1 MSPHAVPMRRTP
13 RLVALVAALV
23 LVPVLPAAAAAP
35 EPVDPAQN
43 ACPPDRVESAGFS
56 DVPPGD
62 STALA
67 IDCVAGYGIAQGRS
81 DGSFARG
88 APVTRAQMA
97 LFLDRVT
104 AYAVQASG
112 SDAQRDAS
120 DRGFDDVAAQPRAV
134 RDAVNR
140 LAAEGVVQ
148 GSDADGDGRASFRP
162 AEPVTRGQMA
172 AFLRR
177 TLGSISTLLTGEAS
191 DGPSSDTDYFD
202 DDAGSV
208 FEDDI
213 NAVADVGI
221 AAGVSETAF
230 RPGDAVTRQQM
241 ARFLARLLEVE
252 VAQGVFPSRYAEG
265 GRPLDPEPGADGPA
279 TPSAPAEVA
288 RGLRVPWG
296 LAPLPGGGA
305 LVSERDSAQLKRVA
319 ADGAVTT
326 IATVPGVVPGGEGG
340 LMGLA
345 LSPTFA
351 EDSLV
356 YAYLTAAND
365 NRVVRFPFSG
375 SGIGAVTPIVTG
387 IPKASI
393 HNGGRIAFG
402 PDGTLYVGTGDAAD
416 TRRSQ
421 DPSSSGGKILRV
433 TRDGAV
439 PGDNPDPRSPVF
451 SLGHRNVQ
459 GLGFDEAGRL
469 WASELGQNSFDE
481 VNLIRGGGNYGW
493 PVVEGRGGDPR
504 FVDPVVTW
512 RPEEA
517 SPSGATVAAGSFWV
531 AALRGQRLWQVPLD
545 GNGGVGEDRAH
556 FVGQLGRL
564 RAVAEV
570 APNVLWLL
578 TNESDARVIEVRLS

>member
-1 MSPHAVPMRRTP
+1 MRRTP
-13 RLVALVAALV
+13 RLVPVVAAL
-23 LVPVLPAAAAAP
+23 LLLPVLPASAAAP
-35 EPVDPAQN
+35 EPVDPARN
-43 ACPPDRVESAGFS
+43 ACPPDRVQPAGFS
-56 DVPPGD
+56 DVPPDD

-104 AYAVQASG
+104 AYALQASG

-120 DRGFDDVAAQPRAV
+120 DGGFDDLGAQPQQV
-134 RDAVNR
+134 RDAVHR
-140 LAAEGVVQ
+140 LANEGVAQ
-148 GSDADGDGRASFRP
+148 GSDADADGRPSFRP
-162 AEPVTRGQMA
+162 GEPVARGQMA

-177 TLGSISTLLTGEAS
+177 TLGSIQTLLSGEAS
-191 DGPSSDTDYFD
+191 DGPSTDTDYFSD
-202 DDAGSV
+202 DSASV

-221 AAGVSETAF
+221 AAGVTATQF
-230 RPGDAVTRQQM
+230 QPGASVTRQQM

-252 VAQGVFPSRYAEG
+252 VSGGLFPSRYAEG
-265 GRPLDPEPGADGPA
+265 GRPLDPEPGTDGPA
-279 TPSAPAEVA
+279 TPAAPTEIA

-296 LAPLPGGGA
+296 IAPLPSGGA
-305 LVSERDSAQLKRVA
+305 LVSERDSALLKRVEPN
-319 ADGAVTT
+319 GSVTSLGQ
-326 IATVPGVVPGGEGG
+326 VPGVVPGGEGG

-351 EDSLV
+351 DDNLV
-356 YAYLTAAND
+356 YAYLTAAGD
-365 NRVVRFPFSG
+365 NRVVRFPLAG
-375 SGIGAVTPIVTG
+375 NGIGAVTPIVTG

-402 PDGTLYVGTGDAAD
+402 PDGTLYIGTGDAGD
-416 TRRSQ
+416 TSRSQ
-421 DPSSSGGKILRV
+421 NRGSSGGKILRV

-459 GLGFDEAGRL
+459 GLGFDSAGRL
-469 WASELGQNSFDE
+469 WASELGQNTFDE
-481 VNLIRGGGNYGW
+481 VNLIRAGGNYGW
-493 PVVEGRGGDPR
+493 PVVEGRGGDSR
-504 FVDPVVTW
+504 YVDPVVTW
-512 RPEEA
+512 SPEEA

-545 GNGGVGEDRAH
+545 GDGGVGEDRAH

-564 RAVAEV
+564 RAVVEV
-570 APNVLWLL
+570 APNTLWVL
-578 TNESDARVIEVRLS
+578 TNESDARVMQVRLS